1 MARLPYV
8 EREDLSEDKRP
19 IYDRIAETRRG
30 DKAVSDIPRVFK
42 LVLNS
47 PDAAR
52 AVAALGEYVRFGS
65 ALDPVVREIA
75 ILSTAR
81 ELHSQYEW
89 THHEPIARR
98 VGVRDQVI
106 EAIRTGRAPMGLPP
120 KEGVFAQ
127 VPKEMVTG
135 DGLTD
140 RTYQAI
146 EHLLGPQLAVE
157 LIVLVGYYSMLG
169 RVMEALGIELESG
182 VEPGLPGPDTS

>member
-8 EREDLSEDKRP
+8 EREDLSEDKRH

-30 DKAVSDIPRVFK
+30 DKAVSEIPRVFK

-81 ELHSQYEW
+81 ELRSQYEW

-98 VGVRDQVI
+98 VGVRDQGHRGHPDRQGADGPPAQ
-106 EAIRTGRAPMGLPP
+106 ERGSSPRCLRRWSRETASPTAPTRP
-120 KEGVFAQ
+120 
-127 VPKEMVTG
+127 
-135 DGLTD
+135 
-140 RTYQAI
+140 
-146 EHLLGPQLAVE
+146 
-157 LIVLVGYYSMLG
+157 
-169 RVMEALGIELESG
+169 
-182 VEPGLPGPDTS
+182 